1 MCVHVDICMC
11 VQRPEKHVRSSGA
24 EVICSC
30 ELSGMGS
37 GNGTWVICKGTKHF
51 EQLSHLSAPLKN
63 FSIFFSSAG
72 LQPRGYDKK
81 MQARMSHGVAS
92 SLGFLNYKRTL
103 MSSLPFVI

>member
-1 MCVHVDICMC
+1 MC
-11 VQRPEKHVRSSGA
+11 VQRPEKGVRSSGA

-51 EQLSHLSAPLKN
+51 ERLSDFSAPLKN

-72 LQPRGYDKK
+72 LQPRGDDKK
-81 MQARMSHGVAS
+81 RQARMSRGVAS
-92 SLGFLNYKRTL
+92 ALGFLNYNKTL